1 LPSMSGAE
9 SRRLT
14 ELINELSKK
23 LDEVM
28 KTVESIKNEV
38 SELKERVGRLSEAID
53 ELAKEVESLGAGRSV
68 VADELFK
75 ERLKQII
82 RGFLRGEGIEI

>member
-1 LPSMSGAE
+1 MLSESG
-9 SRRLT
+9 SGSCRLI

-38 SELKERVGRLSEAID
+38 SELKKRVGRLSKAVD
-53 ELAKEVESLGAGRSV
+53 ELAKEVRSLGAGRSA

-82 RGFLRGEGIEI
+82 RGFMREEGIEM